1 VSTWAIA
8 VCGCL
13 YLLTAVDLYRDR
25 QYGLA
30 LTFLAYAVGNIGLLI
45 AARK

>member
-1 VSTWAIA
+1 MSALAIA
-8 VCGCL
+8 ICAFL
-13 YLLTAVDLYRDR
+13 YLVTAVDLYREK

-30 LTFLAYAVGNIGLLI
+30 LTFLAYAVGNIGLLM